1 MNANIIAA
9 FVLVTIL
16 HLSSGLFFG
25 PVQNSCRLDRDC
37 PATSASRIGGRCK
50 EIRWTTVESIICD
63 FRNFF
68 KSRRNKINCTYRA
81 CVECFNDVDCNGNLV
96 CYGKCITRQQR
107 RQREQQ
113 QAAAAYVISQ
123 Q

>member
-1 MNANIIAA
+1 MPN
-9 FVLVTIL
+9 F
-16 HLSSGLFFG
+16 S
-25 PVQNSCRLDRDC
+25 D
-37 PATSASRIGGRCK
+37 
-50 EIRWTTVESIICD
+50 
-63 FRNFF
+63 FF
-68 KSRRNKINCTYRA
+68 KIRGDKINCTYRT

-96 CYGKCITRQQR
+96 CYGKCITRQQKQKLQQAAAEAAARRREEQQR